1 MTNNPHR
8 IAQSHSARTPWDPQG
23 HAAPQI
29 SRACPSHLP
38 QRLAPGICSNQEQA
52 KPTIITRRRAGSA
65 IALQGFALKA
75 DTAAAQQGA
84 EKEKARNGLGLRAWA
99 AESAFIWC
107 AEPDSTHQ
115 INQPLRLH
123 KRESRGHYL
132 YLPKP
137 IISGPKRPKPATVM
151 RDGATN
157 PALKPACNERISR
170 CGTYTQIPSFPVA
183 FIQHKSIAPSSTGF
197 AFTSADSAVESDT
210 RSARARRGLNRAPR
224 GVIALLVDLRGLPLP
239 QPQPQPPAPAPAPP
253 PGCPRPPQQAPR

>member
-8 IAQSHSARTPWDPQG
+8 VAQSHSARTPGVPQE

-29 SRACPSHLP
+29 SRACPGHLP

-107 AEPDSTHQ
+107 AEPDSTRIQ
-115 INQPLRLH
+115 NQQLSPLV
-123 KRESRGHYL
+123 RELCGQPSYL
-132 YLPKP
+132 LYP
-137 IISGPKRPKPATVM
+137 IISGRMQA
-151 RDGATN
+151 N
-157 PALKPACNERISR
+157 PAYREAMR
-170 CGTYTQIPSFPVA
+170 
-183 FIQHKSIAPSSTGF
+183 
-197 AFTSADSAVESDT
+197 
-210 RSARARRGLNRAPR
+210 ARAVVA
-224 GVIALLVDLRGLPLP
+224 A
-239 QPQPQPPAPAPAPP
+239 
-253 PGCPRPPQQAPR
+253 